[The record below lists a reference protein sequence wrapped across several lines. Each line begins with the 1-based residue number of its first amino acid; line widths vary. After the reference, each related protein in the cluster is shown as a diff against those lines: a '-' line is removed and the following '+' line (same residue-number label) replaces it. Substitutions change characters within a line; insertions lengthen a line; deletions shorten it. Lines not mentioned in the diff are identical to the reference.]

1 MQKQNDPVDPWDAR
15 ELGADEEFVQ
25 VAEYSQELE
34 LNSRKISIKK
44 HPRQPCKQSCYIQGR
59 VSLLFLISWINLIPM
74 IMKLSLTRNH

>member
-34 LNSRKISIKK
+34 DVINAIVEEYQSKI
-44 HPRQPCKQSCYIQGR
+44 
-59 VSLLFLISWINLIPM
+59 
-74 IMKLSLTRNH
+74 T